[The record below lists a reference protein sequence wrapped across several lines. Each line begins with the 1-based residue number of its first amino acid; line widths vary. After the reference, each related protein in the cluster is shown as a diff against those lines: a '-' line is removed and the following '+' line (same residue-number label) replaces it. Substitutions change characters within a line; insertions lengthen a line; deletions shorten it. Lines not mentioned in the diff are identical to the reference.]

1 MLHPFHTGL
10 LDPQSLIDASGGWAL
25 LVICGIIFCETGL
38 LIGFFL
44 PGDTLLFFT
53 GVLTF
58 TGHITQPLW
67 VSIPAITVAAILGD
81 QVGFMIG
88 RRTGPAV
95 FERREAGL
103 ISKASVI
110 RTQHFFDRFGPAAVT
125 VARFVAVVRTIAP
138 VAAGVGHMRRRTFT
152 LFNVVGAAV
161 WTTAVVLLG
170 YWLGHIP
177 GVADFVS
184 KYLDYVLIGIVV
196 ISIVPLL
203 IRLIASRKSGRS
215 AARAS
220 ADAAVVADAAA
231 AAAAADERRSASADA
246 DAERPTAEA
255 DAAPGRP
262 ASRP

>member
-1 MLHPFHTGL
+1 MLHALHTGL
-10 LDPQSLIDASGGWAL
+10 LDPQSLIDGAGGWAL
-25 LVICGIIFCETGL
+25 LVICAAVFCETGL

-58 TGHITQPLW
+58 TGHLTQPLW
-67 VSIPAITVAAILGD
+67 LTILAIIVAAILGD
-81 QVGFMIG
+81 QLGFTIG

-103 ISKASVI
+103 FSRASVL

-125 VARFVAVVRTIAP
+125 VARFVPVVRTIAP

-152 LFNVVGAAV
+152 LFNVIGAVV
-161 WTTAVVLLG
+161 WTTVVVLLG

-184 KYLDYVLIGIVV
+184 KYLDFILIGIVV
-196 ISIVPLL
+196 ISVVPLL
-203 IRLIASRKSGRS
+203 IRVFAARKSARRAREAS
-215 AARAS
+215 AAVGADAS
-220 ADAAVVADAAA
+220 AKITGRADATVGAG
-231 AAAAADERRSASADA
+231 
-246 DAERPTAEA
+246 T
-255 DAAPGRP
+255 DAAPDTDAEARRP
-262 ASRP
+262 

>member
-1 MLHPFHTGL
+1 MLHALHAGL

-25 LVICGIIFCETGL
+25 LIICAIVFAETAL

-67 VSIPAITVAAILGD
+67 VTIPAIAVAAIIGD
-81 QVGFMIG
+81 QVGYTIG

-103 ISKASVI
+103 FSRASVL
-110 RTQHFFDRFGPAAVT
+110 RTQHFFDRFGPAAVSI
-125 VARFVAVVRTIAP
+125 ARFVAVVRTIAP
-138 VAAGVGHMRRRTFT
+138 VAAGVGHMRRGIFT
-152 LFNVVGAAV
+152 LFNVIGAVV
-161 WTTAVVLLG
+161 WTIVVVLLG

-184 KYLDYVLIGIVV
+184 KYLDYILIGIVV

-203 IRLIASRKSGRS
+203 IRLLASRKRRR
-215 AARAS
+215 ARGGAG
-220 ADAAVVADAAA
+220 ANGAADAAA
-231 AAAAADERRSASADA
+231 AADVESATDA
-246 DAERPTAEA
+246 DR
-255 DAAPGRP
+255 R
-262 ASRP
+262 

>member
-1 MLHPFHTGL
+1 MLSALHTGL
-10 LDPQSLIDASGGWAL
+10 LDPQALIDASGGWAL
-25 LVICGIIFCETGL
+25 LVICAIVFCETGL

-67 VSIPAITVAAILGD
+67 LTILAITAAAILGD
-81 QVGFMIG
+81 QLGYTIG

-103 ISKASVI
+103 FSRASVE

-125 VARFVAVVRTIAP
+125 VARFVPVVRTIAP
-138 VAAGVGHMRRRTFT
+138 VAAGVGHMRRRVFT
-152 LFNVVGAAV
+152 LFNVVGAAI
-161 WTTAVVLLG
+161 WTTVVVLLG
-170 YWLGHIP
+170 FWLGHIP

-184 KYLDYVLIGIVV
+184 KYLDYILIGIVV

-203 IRLIASRKSGRS
+203 IRLLASRRKR
-215 AARAS
+215 RAS
-220 ADAAVVADAAA
+220 GGEASATDDAKVRAADAAA
-231 AAAAADERRSASADA
+231 LAAAARGDSAKKDS
-246 DAERPTAEA
+246 PT
-255 DAAPGRP
+255 
-262 ASRP
+262 S

>member
-1 MLHPFHTGL
+1 MLHALHTGL
-10 LDPQSLIDASGGWAL
+10 LDPQSLIDGSGGWAL
-25 LVICGIIFCETGL
+25 LVICAIIFCETGL

-67 VSIPAITVAAILGD
+67 LTVLAIIVAAIIGD
-81 QVGFMIG
+81 QLGFTIG
-88 RRTGPAV
+88 RQTGPAV

-103 ISKASVI
+103 ISKASVV

-125 VARFVAVVRTIAP
+125 VARFVPVVRTIAP
-138 VAAGVGHMRRRTFT
+138 VAAGVGHMRRRIFT
-152 LFNVVGAAV
+152 LFNVVGAVA

-177 GVADFVS
+177 GVADFVA
-184 KYLDYVLIGIVV
+184 KYLDYILIGIVV

-203 IRLIASRKSGRS
+203 IRLLASRKARRGADSVADSGDS
-215 AARAS
+215 VDTAAS
-220 ADAAVVADAAA
+220 ADVEAG
-231 AAAAADERRSASADA
+231 RDA
-246 DAERPTAEA
+246 DR
-255 DAAPGRP
+255 G
-262 ASRP
+262 

>member
-1 MLHPFHTGL
+1 MLHGLHAGL
-10 LDPQSLIDASGGWAL
+10 LDPQALIDGSGGWAL
-25 LVICGIIFCETGL
+25 LVICGIVFCETGL

-67 VSIPAITVAAILGD
+67 VTILAIAVAAILGD
-81 QVGFMIG
+81 QLGFLIG

-103 ISKASVI
+103 FSRASVE

-125 VARFVAVVRTIAP
+125 VARFVPVVRTIAP
-138 VAAGVGHMRRRTFT
+138 VAAGVGHMRRRVFT
-152 LFNVVGAAV
+152 LFNVVGAVV
-161 WTTAVVLLG
+161 WTTVVVLLG

-184 KYLDYVLIGIVV
+184 KYLDFILIGIVV

-203 IRLIASRKSGRS
+203 IRLLASRKSRRRS
-215 AARAS
+215 AGDDAGVDA
-220 ADAAVVADAAA
+220 ADAADGAALAAA
-231 AAAAADERRSASADA
+231 AGGTDAADARARAATAAASDRDASAS
-246 DAERPTAEA
+246 
-255 DAAPGRP
+255 
-262 ASRP
+262 

>member
-1 MLHPFHTGL
+1 MLHALHTGL
-10 LDPQSLIDASGGWAL
+10 LDPQTLIDGSGGWAL
-25 LVICGIIFCETGL
+25 LVICGIVFCETAL

-67 VSIPAITVAAILGD
+67 VTILAIAVAAILGD

-103 ISKASVI
+103 FSRASVL
-110 RTQHFFDRFGPAAVT
+110 RTQHFFDRFGPAAVSI
-125 VARFVAVVRTIAP
+125 ARFVPVVRTIAP
-138 VAAGVGHMRRRTFT
+138 VAAGVGHMRRRIFT
-152 LFNVVGAAV
+152 LFNVIGAVV
-161 WTTAVVLLG
+161 WTTVVVLLG

-184 KYLDYVLIGIVV
+184 KYLDYILIGIVV

-203 IRLIASRKSGRS
+203 IRLLASRKARRVLGGGGANG
-215 AARAS
+215 AAG
-220 ADAAVVADAAA
+220 VADVEAAT
-231 AAAAADERRSASADA
+231 DA
-246 DAERPTAEA
+246 DR
-255 DAAPGRP
+255 R
-262 ASRP
+262 

>member
-1 MLHPFHTGL
+1 MLHSLHAGL

-25 LVICGIIFCETGL
+25 LVICAIIFCETGL

-58 TGHITQPLW
+58 TGHLTQPLW
-67 VSIPAITVAAILGD
+67 LTIVAIIIAAIVGD
-81 QVGFMIG
+81 QVGFTIG

-103 ISKASVI
+103 FSRASVL

-125 VARFVAVVRTIAP
+125 VARFVPVVRTIAP

-152 LFNVVGAAV
+152 LFNVIGAVV

-184 KYLDYVLIGIVV
+184 KYLDFILIGIVV
-196 ISIVPLL
+196 ISVVPLL
-203 IRLIASRKSGRS
+203 IRLLASRKKRRG
-215 AARAS
+215 
-220 ADAAVVADAAA
+220 ADAAA
-231 AAAAADERRSASADA
+231 SAGPADVEAVVEAADAADAADTAAAADAADA
-246 DAERPTAEA
+246 RDEEA
-255 DAAPGRP
+255 DAGRP
-262 ASRP
+262 

>member
-1 MLHPFHTGL
+1 MLHALHTGL
-10 LDPQSLIDASGGWAL
+10 LDPQSLIDGSGGWAL
-25 LVICGIIFCETGL
+25 LVICAIVFCETGL

-67 VSIPAITVAAILGD
+67 LTIVAIAIAAIIGD
-81 QVGFMIG
+81 QVGYTIG
-88 RRTGPAV
+88 RRAGPAV

-103 ISKASVI
+103 ISKASVL

-125 VARFVAVVRTIAP
+125 VARFVPVVRTIAP

-152 LFNVVGAAV
+152 LFNVVGAVV
-161 WTTAVVLLG
+161 WTTVVVLLG

-184 KYLDYVLIGIVV
+184 KYLDYILIGIVV
-196 ISIVPLL
+196 ISVVPLL
-203 IRLIASRKSGRS
+203 IRLLASRKRRRGAGEAAGVGSGDSVEATATTDVEAGR
-215 AARAS
+215 
-220 ADAAVVADAAA
+220 
-231 AAAAADERRSASADA
+231 DA
-246 DAERPTAEA
+246 DRN
-255 DAAPGRP
+255 
-262 ASRP
+262 

>member
-1 MLHPFHTGL
+1 MLHALHAGL
-10 LDPQSLIDASGGWAL
+10 LDPQSLIDGSGGWAL
-25 LVICGIIFCETGL
+25 LVICAIIFCETGL

-67 VSIPAITVAAILGD
+67 LSILAIIVAAIIGD
-81 QVGFMIG
+81 QVGFTIG

-103 ISKASVI
+103 ISKASVV

-125 VARFVAVVRTIAP
+125 VARFVPVVRTIAP
-138 VAAGVGHMRRRTFT
+138 VAAGVGHMRRRVFT
-152 LFNVVGAAV
+152 LFNVVGAVV
-161 WTTAVVLLG
+161 WTTAVILLG

-184 KYLDYVLIGIVV
+184 KYLDYILIGIVV
-196 ISIVPLL
+196 ISVVPLL
-203 IRLIASRKSGRS
+203 IRVLASRKSARTAGS
-215 AARAS
+215 GSTDAADDAS
-220 ADAAVVADAAA
+220 ADAPAGAATDAAL
-231 AAAAADERRSASADA
+231 DA
-246 DAERPTAEA
+246 DTEA
-255 DAAPGRP
+255 GRP
-262 ASRP
+262 

>member
-1 MLHPFHTGL
+1 MLHALHAGL
-10 LDPQSLIDASGGWAL
+10 LDPQSLIDGSGGWAL
-25 LVICGIIFCETGL
+25 LVICAIAFCETAL

-67 VSIPAITVAAILGD
+67 LTILAIALAAIIGD
-81 QVGFMIG
+81 QVGFTIG

-103 ISKASVI
+103 FSRQSVL
-110 RTQHFFDRFGPAAVT
+110 RTQHFFDRFGPAAVSI
-125 VARFVAVVRTIAP
+125 ARFVPVVRTIAP
-138 VAAGVGHMRRRTFT
+138 VAAGVGHMRRRVFT
-152 LFNVVGAAV
+152 LFNVVGGVV
-161 WTTAVVLLG
+161 WTTVVVLLG

-184 KYLDYVLIGIVV
+184 KYLDYILIGIVV

-203 IRLIASRKSGRS
+203 IRLLASRKTRRALGG
-215 AARAS
+215 AAGAAEP
-220 ADAAVVADAAA
+220 ADSLDAP
-231 AAAAADERRSASADA
+231 DTA
-246 DAERPTAEA
+246 DAEA
-255 DAAPGRP
+255 GRDP
-262 ASRP
+262 DRH